1 MFQMYYNI
9 YNLITESETAMKRT
23 NKLLPTLLSVLC
35 LIFLFALSVFAEG
48 EVPATG
54 MESYSMIIM
63 MVLLGVVFYFFMYRP
78 QKKQEK
84 QIKEMREGLSIGDEV
99 VTNAGIIGRIV
110 RIKEDIITLELG
122 SDRTKMKVFNWAIR
136 EVILP
141 ANADEDQAPKKVEA
155 EK

>member
-1 MFQMYYNI
+1 MNRK
-9 YNLITESETAMKRT
+9 L
-23 NKLLPTLLSVLC
+23 KLLATLFASLC
-35 LIFLFALSVFAEG
+35 LSALFSVGVFADG
-48 EVPATG
+48 TAGATAAGG
-54 MESYSMIIM
+54 MMGSYGLLVM
-63 MVLLGVVFYFFMYRP
+63 MVLLVVVFYFFMYRP

-84 QIKEMREGLSIGDEV
+84 EIRDMREGLKIGDEV
-99 VTNAGIIGRIV
+99 CTNAGIIGRIV

-141 ANADEDQAPKKVEA
+141 ADADEDEAPKKVEG

>member
-1 MFQMYYNI
+1 MNETFTP
-9 YNLITESETAMKRT
+9 LIM
-23 NKLLPTLLSVLC
+23 
-35 LIFLFALSVFAEG
+35 LI
-48 EVPATG
+48 
-54 MESYSMIIM
+54 
-63 MVLLGVVFYFFMYRP
+63 LLGVMFYFFMYRP

-84 QIKEMREGLSIGDEV
+84 AIKEMRDNLAIGDEV
-99 VTNAGIIGRIV
+99 VTNAGILGRIV

-141 ANADEDQAPKKVEA
+141 ANADEDEAPKKVEA